1 MSLITVPVSFGEVV
15 DKITILEIK
24 SERIHD
30 PDKVAN
36 VRHELDLLERTW
48 TDATRGKADV
58 SDARARLKA
67 VNEELWEI
75 EDDIRVK
82 ESQKSFD
89 EKFVGLARSVYV
101 TNDRRANIKKE
112 INLALG
118 SELVE
123 EKSYEDYA

>member
-82 ESQKSFD
+82 ESQKTFD